1 MDDLTINELL
11 SLLKLHDH
19 DWEIWKA
26 IARELVSR
34 L

>member
-11 SLLKLHDH
+11 ALLKLHEH
-19 DWEIWKA
+19 DWELWKPL
-26 IARELVSR
+26 ARELANR